1 MENNFFS
8 IPTSELRLNHMKP
21 TRVFIHGLESS
32 SRGTKGTFFR
42 KHYSDMIIEDYLGS
56 FSQRMEKLDDLLD
69 NKHCPIL
76 VGSSFG
82 GLMAAVYAHLHEERV
97 GKLILLAP
105 ALHLEFYKPYR
116 DKKLRIPTTIFHGSE
131 DNVVPREDVRV
142 IAGKVFLNHEFNIV
156 QDDHSLH
163 NTFPS
168 IAWDSLLNLPD

>member
-1 MENNFFS
+1 
-8 IPTSELRLNHMKP
+8 MKP

-32 SRGTKGTFFR
+32 SRGTKGAYFR
-42 KHYSDMIIEDYLGS
+42 KHYPDMIVEDYFGS
-56 FSQRMEKLDDLLD
+56 FLKRMEKLEYLLE
-69 NKHCPIL
+69 NKNRLIL

-82 GLMAAVYAHLHEERV
+82 GLMAAVYAHLHGERISR
-97 GKLILLAP
+97 LILLAP

-116 DKKLRIPTTIFHGSE
+116 DKKLHITTTIFHGSE
-131 DNVVPREDVRV
+131 DNVVPLEGVRL

-156 QDDHSLH
+156 EDDHSLH